1 MFAKLIVNAEID
13 DAVLRQ
19 ETALKLTTRQF
30 RLTINL
36 ENRASI
42 AMLKI
47 PVNFA
52 KHRHHP
58 LTTKPTDSPYRQNHR
73 PAVRVMPQRQARYVH
88 DDFIAPDSG
97 SFNYQLF
104 EFAKAR
110 QQRMKVDVSRLNENP
125 RATDTEL
132 LPHWRTILV
141 PKKRIEA
148 LKSHE
153 YHYCSP
159 SIRMWNIGYGRSVE
173 NCNPYDVNPGAI
185 DYERIARAPG
195 KGPFDPVA
203 RGAYGNRNF
212 KYLWAIDHQGMHIA
226 REMTPCEF
234 SSRGIITHSLLVDK
248 AIVAGEIFFDIDD
261 PYKVFVNFGSGRFPL
276 RDVNEAEHTAE
287 FLLALD
293 YRTVIAMIPNR
304 DLKQIPYGM
313 ADRYGSNVESVVFRR
328 DE

>member
-1 MFAKLIVNAEID
+1 
-13 DAVLRQ
+13 
-19 ETALKLTTRQF
+19 
-30 RLTINL
+30 
-36 ENRASI
+36 
-42 AMLKI
+42 
-47 PVNFA
+47 
-52 KHRHHP
+52 
-58 LTTKPTDSPYRQNHR
+58 
-73 PAVRVMPQRQARYVH
+73 MPQRQARYVH

-185 DYERIARAPG
+185 DYERITRAPG

-212 KYLWAIDHQGMHIA
+212 KYLWAIDHRGMHIA

-234 SSRGIITHSLLVDK
+234 GSRGIITHSLLVDK

-261 PYKVFVNFGSGRFPL
+261 PYKVFVNFGSGRLPL
-276 RDVNEAEHTAE
+276 RDVKEAEHTAE

>member
-153 YHYCSP
+153 YHYGLS
-159 SIRMWNIGYGRSVE
+159 
-173 NCNPYDVNPGAI
+173 
-185 DYERIARAPG
+185 
-195 KGPFDPVA
+195 F
-203 RGAYGNRNF
+203 
-212 KYLWAIDHQGMHIA
+212 
-226 REMTPCEF
+226 
-234 SSRGIITHSLLVDK
+234 
-248 AIVAGEIFFDIDD
+248 
-261 PYKVFVNFGSGRFPL
+261 L
-276 RDVNEAEHTAE
+276 RY
-287 FLLALD
+287 FLD
-293 YRTVIAMIPNR
+293 
-304 DLKQIPYGM
+304 
-313 ADRYGSNVESVVFRR
+313 S
-328 DE
+328 